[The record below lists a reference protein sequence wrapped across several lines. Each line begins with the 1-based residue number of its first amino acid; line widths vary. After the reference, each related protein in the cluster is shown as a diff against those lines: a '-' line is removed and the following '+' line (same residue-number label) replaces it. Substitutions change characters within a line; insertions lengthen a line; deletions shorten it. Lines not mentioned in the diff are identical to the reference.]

1 MKVEVFVVILMFVG
15 LGKGDCGGSLKGVLE
30 RFICDG
36 F

>member
-1 MKVEVFVVILMFVG
+1 MKAEVSAVTLILVG

-30 RFICDG
+30 RLICDG